1 MKKLGWTAGLLS
13 MAALL
18 MAAVPA
24 RAQDTLTSHIPFD
37 FVVGHVNMPA
47 GNYVI
52 TRTDPTGVV
61 QIKNTTGQQS
71 AYVLTVGTRADE
83 SKPELV
89 FERVADR
96 YFLLRLDDGT
106 SVAQQILPL
115 PPSSAREG
123 ERVALALTR

>member
-1 MKKLGWTAGLLS
+1 MKMLGWKAGLFGI
-13 MAALL
+13 AALL
-18 MAAVPA
+18 MGAVPA
-24 RAQDTLTSHIPFD
+24 RAQDTLESHIPFA
-37 FVVGHVNMPA
+37 FVVGHVSMPA

-52 TRTDPTGVV
+52 RHMDRLGVV
-61 QIKNTTGQQS
+61 QIENTTGHQS
-71 AYVLTVGTRADE
+71 AYVFTVGTRPYE

-89 FERVADR
+89 FERVADQ

-106 SVAQQILPL
+106 SIAQEILPV